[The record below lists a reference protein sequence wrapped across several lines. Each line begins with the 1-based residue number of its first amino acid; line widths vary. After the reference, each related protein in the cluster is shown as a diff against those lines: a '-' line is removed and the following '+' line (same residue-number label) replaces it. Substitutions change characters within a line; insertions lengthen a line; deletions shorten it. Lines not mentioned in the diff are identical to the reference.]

1 LVKSL
6 ISLCAFNSILF
17 SKAYKQYKELNER
30 LEIENKKLAEIVLL
44 HQQIDKIKTQKK
56 ELFELTVKN
65 HISFAT
71 NIDELIQGFS
81 LMHDDIA
88 IKIEKTYQR
97 DKCKDLLTVFINLQS
112 HNRKNF
118 VDDWGDKYE
127 NNVKSK
133 VENFLQDALENKIA
147 LKKHQ
152 EIKDLTKGLLTENW
166 FSISYGLTYQNDT
179 FNKMSDGKKAF
190 VILKLLLEFSDKEC
204 PILIDQPEDSLD
216 NRAIYNELVA
226 YLKQKKK
233 KRQIILVTHNANIV
247 VNADAEEVVVANQ
260 HGEDSKNQD
269 GIKFQYITSS
279 LENTKPLDANC
290 DIVLR
295 SQSIREHVC
304 EILEGG
310 TEAFKKRENKYAIG
324 DAK

>member
-1 LVKSL
+1 
-6 ISLCAFNSILF
+6 
-17 SKAYKQYKELNER
+17 
-30 LEIENKKLAEIVLL
+30 LL

-166 FSISYGLTYQNDT
+166 FSISYEL
-179 FNKMSDGKKAF
+179 
-190 VILKLLLEFSDKEC
+190 ILLLSHRYLHLYNVE
-204 PILIDQPEDSLD
+204 PI
-216 NRAIYNELVA
+216 A
-226 YLKQKKK
+226 
-233 KRQIILVTHNANIV
+233 
-247 VNADAEEVVVANQ
+247 
-260 HGEDSKNQD
+260 
-269 GIKFQYITSS
+269 
-279 LENTKPLDANC
+279 
-290 DIVLR
+290 
-295 SQSIREHVC
+295 
-304 EILEGG
+304 
-310 TEAFKKRENKYAIG
+310 
-324 DAK
+324 